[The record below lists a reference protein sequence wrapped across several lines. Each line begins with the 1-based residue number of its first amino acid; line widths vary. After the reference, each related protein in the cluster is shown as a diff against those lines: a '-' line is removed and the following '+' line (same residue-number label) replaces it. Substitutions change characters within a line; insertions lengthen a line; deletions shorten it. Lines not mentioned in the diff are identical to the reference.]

1 MAKKMGRPT
10 NDPKENYTGIRLS
23 DEEIKKIK
31 FCMERTG
38 MSKTGVLR
46 AGIELVYEQILRG

>member
-1 MAKKMGRPT
+1 MEKKMGRPT

-46 AGIELVYEQILRG
+46 VGLELVYEQILRG

>member
-1 MAKKMGRPT
+1 MVKKMGRPT
-10 NDPKENYTGIRLS
+10 NDPKDNYTGIRLS